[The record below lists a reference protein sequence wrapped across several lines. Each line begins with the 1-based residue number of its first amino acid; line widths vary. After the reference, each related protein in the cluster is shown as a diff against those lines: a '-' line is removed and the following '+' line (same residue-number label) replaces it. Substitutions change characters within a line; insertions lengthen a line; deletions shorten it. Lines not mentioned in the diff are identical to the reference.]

1 MDAPRGLLESKSR
14 EECVFFAAGVGVVQT
29 LRVDE
34 ARDDD
39 SAEVTLNPPQ
49 RHFRGHA
56 DDVRCLAV
64 HERTRVAAS
73 GEMGLEPAAMVWSLD
88 ARSGEP
94 ALAVLRHPRGARA
107 IIGVAFDARGDRVA
121 TVAGDDGHT
130 VSLWAWD
137 TGGHEVLDKKL
148 RRAARRTHALVG
160 AVVPDHPPRGPGRAI
175 FTGPARPG
183 PARDL
188 RRDARALLEAGAE
201 KRKRAEKRGGEEA
214 PLSERAP
221 WRVRAGK
228 NLRVEDVCSG
238 AFVDWCAALEGSD
251 ALRARVE
258 GVRLAIPHL
267 DAIPAAEE
275 GLRRGAHFVSGTPRG
290 KLLFWENGD
299 GTVPARE
306 IPGSRHR
313 GAVQALAL
321 SLDRQRAGAPRLL
334 LSGDAAGAVMCWA
347 VDPLSGRVARAAGRR
362 VPGGDAAAAGGGPAS
377 RARGLRGAL
386 RAVAGERPGE
396 RAAGRRRR

>member
-1 MDAPRGLLESKSR
+1 MDARAALLESKSR

-137 TGGHEVLDKKL
+137 TGGHEVLDKSSGGPRVGRML
-148 RRAARRTHALVG
+148 WSARSYQTT
-160 AVVPDHPPRGPGRAI
+160 PPR
-175 FTGPARPG
+175 
-183 PARDL
+183 
-188 RRDARALLEAGAE
+188 
-201 KRKRAEKRGGEEA
+201 
-214 PLSERAP
+214 
-221 WRVRAGK
+221 
-228 NLRVEDVCSG
+228 SG
-238 AFVDWCAALEGSD
+238 ACYFRRSCATRTCS
-251 ALRARVE
+251 
-258 GVRLAIPHL
+258 
-267 DAIPAAEE
+267 
-275 GLRRGAHFVSGTPRG
+275 
-290 KLLFWENGD
+290 
-299 GTVPARE
+299 
-306 IPGSRHR
+306 
-313 GAVQALAL
+313 
-321 SLDRQRAGAPRLL
+321 
-334 LSGDAAGAVMCWA
+334 
-347 VDPLSGRVARAAGRR
+347 
-362 VPGGDAAAAGGGPAS
+362 
-377 RARGLRGAL
+377 
-386 RAVAGERPGE
+386 
-396 RAAGRRRR
+396 